1 MRALAVAALLALAP
15 VAHADTAGGEK
26 ASAEAEQLA
35 KAGAF
40 TEAAG
45 RFREAYRLDP
55 LPKYLCN
62 VGVAYQKAKQLAK
75 AHLYLTECLR
85 TGVNLDVA
93 FLAKVGEVVAAVETT
108 LRDSGFVAVE
118 IAVAPDTATLE
129 LETFDR
135 DEKFVGSR
143 TLWMTL
149 GRHTATVSAE
159 GYATQRVEIDAT
171 TSTGRIEIALVPG
184 GAAMPAPTPT
194 PITMPAPTPGD
205 GSRPSH
211 RVLPLVVASSALVL
225 AGGAIGFELAG
236 RSKYDESK
244 TLEDNAAQEAAYD
257 AANTRHYVAQALAAG
272 AIVGAGVAVYL
283 FLRPRSESGVTVSP
297 AASASSAGLVLSG
310 RF

>member
-1 MRALAVAALLALAP
+1 MRAFAVAALLVLAP
-15 VAHADTAGGEK
+15 ATARADAAGALRAGT
-26 ASAEAEQLA
+26 EAEQLA
-35 KAGAF
+35 KAGMF

-85 TGVNLDVA
+85 TGVNLDVT

-108 LRDSGFVAVE
+108 LRGSGFVAVE
-118 IAVAPDTATLE
+118 IAVEPATATLE
-129 LETFDR
+129 LETFER

-143 TLWMTL
+143 ALWMTT

-159 GYATQRVEIDAT
+159 GYTTRRVDIDAT
-171 TSTGRIEIALVPG
+171 ATTGLVTIELV
-184 GAAMPAPTPT
+184 PAPTAVGGP
-194 PITMPAPTPGD
+194 
-205 GSRPSH
+205 SRPAEPRTSS
-211 RVLPLVVASSALVL
+211 RGPLPYIVAASALVL
-225 AGGAIGFELAG
+225 AGGAIGFEVAG

-244 TLEDNAAQEAAYD
+244 TIEDNEAQEAAYD

-272 AIVGAGVAVYL
+272 AIVGAGIAVYL
-283 FLRPRSESGVTVSP
+283 FVRSESESGLVVSP
-297 AASASSAGLVLSG
+297 SASSSAAGLVLSG